1 MALPLLIPVAIG
13 VAGLFGAGKGVKAAI
28 DNSDANDI
36 NDEAESIIRRADSS
50 LEKAKDKTNK
60 SLAVFGEAK
69 LTAYKSN
76 LHKFVTTYG
85 KLKNVNLSESKG
97 MDELLA
103 QDFPQEALKEMEK
116 SCNLAIEA
124 FAGGG
129 AALGGGALVAFGAYN
144 GTMLLASAGTGT
156 AIASLSGAA
165 ATNATLAW
173 LGGGA
178 LSAGGL
184 GVAGGAMV
192 LGTLVAG
199 PALLIFGGIVG
210 AKAEKKLNEAKANRE
225 KAKQYKD
232 EVRVI
237 TTRLGQIITAIEFA
251 MEVLSKLRTASRRA
265 NKKMEKIIDQYGV
278 DWNDF
283 PKEAKDTILQAVK
296 YAQLLK
302 AMIDIPLLNKDG
314 NLEEKSK
321 GQIKELGQKI

>member
-1 MALPLLIPVAIG
+1 MPLPLLIPVAIG
-13 VAGLFGAGKGVKAAI
+13 IAGLFGAGKGVKAAI

-36 NDEAESIIRRADSS
+36 NDEAESIIRRADDS
-50 LEKAKDKTNK
+50 LAKTKNKTNK
-60 SLAVFGEAK
+60 ALAGFGEAK

-85 KLKNVNLSESKG
+85 KLKKVNLSDSKG

-103 QDFPQEALKEMEK
+103 QDFPKEALKEMEK

-129 AALGGGALVAFGAYN
+129 AALSGGALVAFGAYN

-156 AIASLSGAA
+156 AVASLSGVA

-192 LGTLVAG
+192 LGVLVAG

-232 EVRVI
+232 EVLVI
-237 TTRLGQIITAIEFA
+237 TTRLDQITTAVQLA

-265 NKKMEKIIDQYGV
+265 NKKMEKVIDQFGV

-302 AMIDIPLLNKDG
+302 AMIDVPLLNKDG
-314 NLEEKSK
+314 NLEEQSQ
-321 GQIKELGQKI
+321 GEIKELGQSL